1 MKAAYLLVGTLI
13 FLALLAPAGARPT
26 QSKVTGENTTEVY
39 LAFFGNPGCLPC
51 DDVWATITQLEQE
64 YSNLEAR
71 RFDFIARENIELVEA
86 LFELYNVRHEDRMS
100 DRLVF
105 IGDDYLSGDSITEEN
120 LRSLIEEYSQT
131 GTEPPWEMVETDG
144 GGVVER
150 FRRWGVFAIAAAGL
164 ADGVNPCAFAVVVF
178 FVSYLTYLGRKRR
191 EIMLVGISFTLAVFL
206 TYLLV
211 GVGILLFVRQLEA
224 YPLMSSA
231 VRILVAGLAI
241 AFGSVSLYDYYL
253 FKKRG
258 AKAMKLQLPR
268 ALKWRMHAII
278 RKTRKTAFI
287 IPFAFAIG
295 IIISL
300 FELGCTGQIY
310 LPTIAYVMGEPG
322 LRAQAFLYLIIYNIM
337 FILPLLIVFGL
348 ASFGVRSQKLA
359 EATRRHAGKVKILL
373 AVILFV
379 LAAFLLTLG

>member
-1 MKAAYLLVGTLI
+1 MKAQYLLVCTLI
-13 FLALLAPAGARPT
+13 FLILLVPAGARPI
-26 QSKVTGENTTEVY
+26 QLKITGDNTAKVY
-39 LAFFGNPGCLPC
+39 LAFFGNPGCPAC
-51 DDVWATITQLEQE
+51 DDAWAVITQLEQE
-64 YSNLEAR
+64 YSNLEAK
-71 RFDFIARENIELVEA
+71 RFDFIAKENIELVEA
-86 LFELYNVRHEDRMS
+86 LFELYNVQHENRMA

-105 IGDDYLSGDSITEEN
+105 IGDDYLSGDSITEGN
-120 LRSLIEEYSQT
+120 LRSLIGKYSQT

-144 GGVVER
+144 GGFVER
-150 FRRWGVFAIAAAGL
+150 FRRWGAFTIAAAGL

-178 FVSYLTYLGRKRR
+178 FVSYLAYIGRRRR
-191 EIMLVGISFTLAVFL
+191 EIMLVGVSFILAVFL

-211 GVGILLFVRQLEA
+211 GAGILLSVRQLEA
-224 YPLMSSA
+224 YPLMSSV
-231 VRILVAGLAI
+231 VRILIAGLAI

-268 ALKWRMHAII
+268 ALKGRVHAII
-278 RKTRKTAFI
+278 RKTGKTAFI

-322 LRAQAFLYLIIYNIM
+322 LQARAFLYLIIYNLM
-337 FILPLLIVFGL
+337 FVVPLLAVFGL
-348 ASFGVRSQKLA
+348 ASFGVRSEKLGEVA
-359 EATRRHAGKVKILL
+359 RRHIGKVKILL

-379 LAAFLLTLG
+379 LAAFLLALR

>member
-1 MKAAYLLVGTLI
+1 M
-13 FLALLAPAGARPT
+13 
-26 QSKVTGENTTEVY
+26 
-39 LAFFGNPGCLPC
+39 
-51 DDVWATITQLEQE
+51 ITQLEQE

-71 RFDFIARENIELVEA
+71 RFDFWGENLELA
-86 LFELYNVRHEDRMS
+86 LALENLYNVPGKPN
-100 DRLVF
+100 RLVF
-105 IGDDYLSGDSITEEN
+105 IGDDYLSGDSITEGN
-120 LRSLIEEYSQT
+120 LRSLIEEYSLT
-131 GTEPPWEMVETDG
+131 GTEPPWEMVETDE
-144 GGVVER
+144 GGVVEM
-150 FRRWGVFAIAAAGL
+150 FRRWGAFTIVAAGL

-178 FVSYLTYLGRKRR
+178 FVSYLAYLGRKRR
-191 EIMLVGISFTLAVFL
+191 EIMFVGVSFILAVFL

-211 GVGILLFVRQLEA
+211 GVGILLFVRQLET
-224 YPLMSSA
+224 YPFMSSA
-231 VRILVAGLAI
+231 VRIVIAGLAI

-322 LRAQAFLYLIIYNIM
+322 LQAQAFLYLIIYNLM
-337 FILPLLIVFGL
+337 FILPLLAVFGL
-348 ASFGVRSQKLA
+348 ASFGVRSRKLA
-359 EATRRHAGKVKILL
+359 EATRRHTGKVKILL

-379 LAAFLLTLG
+379 LAAFLLTVG